1 MGADEPEP
9 TEHRARVVWE
19 GTKED
24 LRAHR
29 VELASQTLLGSSMP
43 ETGGDGE
50 RADPEETFVG
60 ALSAC
65 HMLWF
70 LALARERKLRVV
82 SYVDEAVG
90 ELDGERI
97 TRVEPASAGG
107 VRERARGLRDH
118 RSAPQGTRALLPR
131 QLGQL
136 PGRGDAVSADA
147 TVIEGDRALKISELA
162 EAARGPGRDRA
173 PLPA

>member
-29 VELASQTLLGSSMP
+29 VDLASQTLLGSSMP

-60 ALSAC
+60 AIAAC

-82 SYVDEAVG
+82 SYVDDAVG
-90 ELDGERI
+90 DLDGERI
-97 TRVEPASAGG
+97 TRVSLHPQVEFETEPEGYAIADLHHKAHERCFLAGS
-107 VRERARGLRDH
+107 VNFPVEVV
-118 RSAPQGTRALLPR
+118 P
-131 QLGQL
+131 
-136 PGRGDAVSADA
+136 
-147 TVIEGDRALKISELA
+147 
-162 EAARGPGRDRA
+162 
-173 PLPA
+173 